1 MKGLTDNFEESH
13 SDNIRNLDQTGE
25 IHNKLMPNSRVLQ
38 KSWAKQWLSRNREVK
53 KSNSLSKKW
62 HSFAMAKANF
72 VIFLGNC
79 KVLRFWP
86 NTWIFVPSRDREV
99 PHNFMTATL
108 ECSSFRNKT
117 KYDDLQDSLC
127 RSTRTKSC
135 EMSYWWEASYSPLRF
150 LCTQLVVK

>member
-13 SDNIRNLDQTGE
+13 SDNIRNLNQTGE

-38 KSWAKQWLSRNREVK
+38 KSWALNNGCQGIAKPK
-53 KSNSLSKKW
+53 KAIACQKK
-62 HSFAMAKANF
+62 MANF

-135 EMSYWWEASYSPLRF
+135 EMSY
-150 LCTQLVVK
+150 

>member
-1 MKGLTDNFEESH
+1 MLEIMKSC
-13 SDNIRNLDQTGE
+13 
-25 IHNKLMPNSRVLQ
+25 
-38 KSWAKQWLSRNREVK
+38 
-53 KSNSLSKKW
+53 SLSLFPLP
-62 HSFAMAKANF
+62 S
-72 VIFLGNC
+72 
-79 KVLRFWP
+79 VLRFWP

-135 EMSYWWEASYSPLRF
+135 EMSY
-150 LCTQLVVK
+150 